1 MNAAEQR
8 IVAALRDGA
17 DASLWESL
25 MALFRADH
33 EAFYLLACDGVSAE
47 APARLVELAEL
58 ARRVREAVR
67 GSYQIET
74 SGEACHLAGPRVER
88 TFIPF
93 TLGKEVG
100 AFLRA
105 VD

>member
-1 MNAAEQR
+1 MNAVEQR
-8 IVAALRDGA
+8 VLAALRDAPG
-17 DASLWESL
+17 ASLWESL
-25 MALFRADH
+25 MALFRADR
-33 EAFYLLACDGVSAE
+33 EAFYLLACEGVSAE

-67 GSYQIET
+67 GSYQVES
-74 SGEACHLAGPRVER
+74 SGDAYHLAGPRVER

-93 TLGKEVG
+93 NLGKDVR

-105 VD
+105 

>member
-25 MALFRADH
+25 IALFRADR

-47 APARLVELAEL
+47 ASARLVEFAEL
-58 ARRVREAVR
+58 ARRVRDGVR
-67 GSYQIET
+67 GSYQIESSDDGAHLVGPREERT
-74 SGEACHLAGPRVER
+74 LIPPNLAG
-88 TFIPF
+88 
-93 TLGKEVG
+93 EV
-100 AFLRA
+100 
-105 VD
+105 